1 MDLSSKHVLSSC
13 LDQATQIMGSPI
25 AGDEHFLL
33 ITLIVTV
40 VYQLSFFV
48 VAFSC
53 KFDKVSEAKSCWGLG
68 AGILLPFRVPKLL
81 TQFLVFRT

>member
-1 MDLSSKHVLSSC
+1 
-13 LDQATQIMGSPI
+13 MGSPI
-25 AGDEHFLL
+25 AGDEHLLL

-53 KFDKVSEAKSCWGLG
+53 KFDKVGEVKICYSFR
-68 AGILLPFRVPKLL
+68 AGML
-81 TQFLVFRT
+81 QSS